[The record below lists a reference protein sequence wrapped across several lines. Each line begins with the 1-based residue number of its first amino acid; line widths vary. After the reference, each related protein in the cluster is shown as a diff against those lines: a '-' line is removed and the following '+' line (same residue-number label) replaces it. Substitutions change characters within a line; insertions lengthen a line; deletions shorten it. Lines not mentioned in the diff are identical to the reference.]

1 MRKLNRVRCAP
12 ECCINCDYLL
22 NYVAEK
28 FAICLRLNLLS
39 YLRRLSPFLLICLVS
54 LQFSLS
60 ACLAIISL
68 CLGRRKT
75 NAATPLL
82 QLHSSRTRLLF
93 SPTQVMH
100 SEFLSPQKVCTTFFL
115 TSRRRLSCLQ
125 ASAVGVGVHCY

>member
-28 FAICLRLNLLS
+28 FAICLRLKLLF
-39 YLRRLSPFLLICLVS
+39 YLPPFLLICLVS

-82 QLHSSRTRLLF
+82 QLHSSRSRLLF

-100 SEFLSPQKVCTTFFL
+100 SKFLSPQKVCTTFFL

-125 ASAVGVGVHCY
+125 ALAVGVAVHCY